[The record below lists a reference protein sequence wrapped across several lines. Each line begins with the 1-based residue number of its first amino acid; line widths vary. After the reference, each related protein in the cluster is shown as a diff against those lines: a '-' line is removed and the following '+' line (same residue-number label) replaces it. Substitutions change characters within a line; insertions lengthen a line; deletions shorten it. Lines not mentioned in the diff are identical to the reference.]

1 MPAHNKLEII
11 LDDKTLLVLINDTD
25 KTINCSTSIKKLSK
39 AGIEISS
46 IIQKDSR
53 EEFYSSIANF
63 FKSKGISHVYKH
75 EIIEYGESCR
85 YKTIGIELPLR

>member
-1 MPAHNKLEII
+1 MEII
-11 LDDKTLLVLINDTD
+11 LDDKTLLILFNDTD
-25 KTINCSTSIKKLSK
+25 KAISCSTSVKKLSK

-63 FKSKGISHVYKH
+63 FKSKGITHVYKH

-85 YKTIGIELPLR
+85 YKTKGIELLWENYQ